1 MAQDTDRDSTLA
13 LATTTVQAL
22 AQVTTTLMVMAS
34 ILVMATAQAMAGVVV
49 SVTTMDTV
57 MAMEVA
63 TAKDTVKTMVRIN
76 CFFISF
82 FFFLPIPYGYASN
95 RFFPCHNAMGLSAQE
110 QRLKLANIKR
120 SAERILSQ
128 VKSYCVKQELNIV
141 KPSDKLLASE
151 IRTMLSPMAWEYDE
165 KNNKFFFFPKENV
178 KLVIKKK
185 RNSFL

>member
-1 MAQDTDRDSTLA
+1 MVTQ
-13 LATTTVQAL
+13 AT
-22 AQVTTTLMVMAS
+22 
-34 ILVMATAQAMAGVVV
+34 V
-49 SVTTMDTV
+49 S
-57 MAMEVA
+57 
-63 TAKDTVKTMVRIN
+63 
-76 CFFISF
+76 
-82 FFFLPIPYGYASN
+82 
-95 RFFPCHNAMGLSAQE
+95 FPCHNAMGLSAQE

-178 KLVIKKK
+178 KLVMKKGIVSYKRISKENRVALFADGQKSTSLFYHILKAYGVHAIEQAK
-185 RNSFL
+185 RNEGLKNIWYI